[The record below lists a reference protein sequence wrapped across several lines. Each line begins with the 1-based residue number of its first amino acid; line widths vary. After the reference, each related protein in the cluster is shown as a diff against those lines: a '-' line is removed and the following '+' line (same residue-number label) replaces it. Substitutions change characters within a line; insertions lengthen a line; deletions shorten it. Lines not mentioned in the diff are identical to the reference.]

1 MEYFNYLKSKPVPL
15 DIVNVDTD
23 QIIPKQFLKLLGKT
37 GYGKYL
43 FYNWR
48 YNEEGNDKS
57 DFVLNLS
64 EFKGRRILLTRE
76 NFGIGS
82 SREHAVWAIKDFG
95 FKAILGISFA
105 DIFYNNCFK
114 NGILVVKLDKDK
126 IEHIFSN
133 SINEDIEIDLLN
145 QTIKI
150 NSDIHKFYIDSTL
163 KSYLLEGID
172 EISTTL
178 KFENSIKKYEINN
191 DPLMFN

>member
-64 EFKGRRILLTRE
+64 EFKGRQILLTRE

-126 IEHIFSN
+126 IEHIFSHSN
-133 SINEDIEIDLLN
+133 
-145 QTIKI
+145 K
-150 NSDIHKFYIDSTL
+150 
-163 KSYLLEGID
+163 
-172 EISTTL
+172 
-178 KFENSIKKYEINN
+178 
-191 DPLMFN
+191 